1 MNISPRNR
9 KGFTLIE
16 LLTVIAIIGILAAV
30 LFPGVQGV
38 MKKAKQSAASTK
50 LRNIAQS
57 YITYNNGSKNI
68 KQAAWNVSSAPT
80 SAATLPEFAA
90 VLALNAGLN
99 NAEIWYV
106 DADKSNDLAAF
117 PKQVLTGT
125 PGAESI
131 DNLFKTPNTTSGF
144 HSWTTYVP
152 SLKNINE
159 QTPLVWSRGLA
170 DTGKWD
176 TATGVWGAEGG
187 HIAFGDS
194 HVEWRSDTSDAANQ
208 FNSKVTPGSS
218 TPSWKN
224 AISSTAFT
232 GLELKSK

>member
-1 MNISPRNR
+1 MKVPTPSRR
-9 KGFTLIE
+9 GFTLIE

-57 YITYNNGSKNI
+57 YITFNNGSKNI
-68 KQAAWNVSSAPT
+68 KQAAWNVTTAPT

-106 DADKSNDLAAF
+106 DADKSNDQATFA
-117 PKQVLTGT
+117 KQVLTGT
-125 PGAESI
+125 AGAEQI
-131 DNLFKTPNTTSGF
+131 DTAFKTFNTTNGF

-159 QTPLVWSRGLA
+159 QTPLFWSRGLLS
-170 DTGKWD
+170 TGKWD
-176 TATGVWGAEGG
+176 VTAGVWGSEGG

-194 HVEWRSDTSDAANQ
+194 HVDWRSDTSDTANQ
-208 FNSKVTPGSS
+208 FNSKVSPGTTTPDWTKAVSA
-218 TPSWKN
+218 T
-224 AISSTAFT
+224 TVT
-232 GLELKSK
+232 ELKSK

>member
-1 MNISPRNR
+1 MNSSPRNR

-57 YITYNNGSKNI
+57 YITYNNGTKMI
-68 KQAAWNVSSAPT
+68 KQAAWNTSTAPT

-99 NAEIWYV
+99 NAAIWYV
-106 DADKSNDLAAF
+106 DADPANDSATF
-117 PKQVLTGT
+117 PNQVLTGAA
-125 PGAESI
+125 GAEQI
-131 DNLFKTPNTTSGF
+131 DTSFKTPSAAAGYQ
-144 HSWTTYVP
+144 SWTTYVP

-159 QTPLVWSRGLA
+159 QTPLLWTRGLTTA
-170 DTGKWD
+170 GKWD
-176 TATGVWGAEGG
+176 VTAGVWGAEGG

-194 HVEWRSDTSDAANQ
+194 HIDWRADTVDAANQ

-218 TPSWKN
+218 TVNWQQ
-224 AISSTAFT
+224 AVAATAPT
-232 GLELKSK
+232 ELKSK

>member
-1 MNISPRNR
+1 MKNSSAFRR
-9 KGFTLIE
+9 GFTLIE

-57 YITYNNGSKNI
+57 YITYNNGTKMI
-68 KQAAWNVSSAPT
+68 KQAAWNTATAPT

-99 NAEIWYV
+99 NAAIWYV
-106 DADKSNDLAAF
+106 DADPANDTATF
-117 PKQVLTGT
+117 PNQVLTGAT
-125 PGAESI
+125 GAEQI
-131 DNLFKTPNTTSGF
+131 DTNFKTPSATAGYQ
-144 HSWTTYVP
+144 SWTTYVP

-159 QTPLVWSRGLA
+159 QTPLLWTRGLTTA
-170 DTGKWD
+170 GKWD
-176 TATGVWGAEGG
+176 VTNGVWGSSGG

-194 HVEWRSDTSDAANQ
+194 HIDWRADTVDAANQ

-218 TPSWKN
+218 TVNWQQ
-224 AISSTAFT
+224 AVATTAPT
-232 GLELKSK
+232 ELKSK